1 MKGYRVNGGQKLS
14 GKIKVQGA
22 KNSVLPILAAT
33 LLIRNKSIIHNCPD
47 LTDVDAAL
55 KILMMLGCVCVRDD
69 NTVIVDS
76 TDAANWE
83 ISRELMSEM
92 RSSVV
97 FLGAIIGRTGKAV
110 ISYPGGCELGPRPID
125 LHLSALEKLGV
136 IIKNEDDRI
145 ICSAPKGIIGTE
157 ICLSFPSVGAT
168 ENVIIAASVSKG
180 TTVIKNAAT
189 EPEISDLAD
198 FLNAAG
204 AKIKGAGSSTVIIE
218 GVNRLYGVEHK
229 AIPDRIVAA
238 TYLSSAAIT
247 GGEILLENNSA
258 VNMQSV
264 LRFFEDIGCK
274 VRANAGTV
282 YLKGREK
289 YTADCNIVTGVYPG
303 FPTDAGPIIVPLFSK
318 INGINVIK
326 ETIFKNRFRYVAEL
340 NKFGTQI
347 KLDDNIAVCDGFKNL
362 DAANVNCTDL
372 RGGAALL
379 LAALAAKGESDIG
392 EIHHIKRGYCNL
404 IENFNS
410 INANIKEL

>member
-1 MKGYRVNGGQKLS
+1 MRGYIVNGGKRLS

-33 LLIRNKSIIHNCPD
+33 LLIKDKSIIHNCPD

-69 NTVIVDS
+69 STVIVDS
-76 TDAANWE
+76 KDAANYE
-83 ISRELMSEM
+83 ISRDLMSEM

-97 FLGAIIGRTGKAV
+97 FLGAIIARTGKAV

-136 IIKNEDDRI
+136 EIVNDDDRI
-145 ICSAPKGIIGTE
+145 VCSAPKGINGANIK
-157 ICLSFPSVGAT
+157 LAFPSVGAT
-168 ENVIIAASVSKG
+168 ENVIIAATLSKG
-180 TTVIKNAAT
+180 TTVIENAAT

-204 AKIKGAGSSTVIIE
+204 AKIKGAGSKTVIIE
-218 GVNRLYGVEHK
+218 GVNRLFTVEHRV
-229 AIPDRIVAA
+229 IPDRIAA
-238 TYLSSAAIT
+238 TTYLSAAAIT
-247 GGEILLENNSA
+247 NGEILLLNNSA

-274 VRANAGTV
+274 IKANADTV
-282 YLKGREK
+282 YLKGQEK
-289 YTADCNIVTGVYPG
+289 YMGGYSITTGVYPA

-318 INGINVIK
+318 ICGINVIK
-326 ETIFKNRFRYVAEL
+326 ETIFKNRFRYIEEL
-340 NKFGTQI
+340 NKFGAQI
-347 KLDDNIAVCDGFKNL
+347 KLEGNTAVCEGIKTLSPAD
-362 DAANVNCTDL
+362 VNCTDL

-379 LAALAAKGESDIG
+379 LAALSARGESKIG
-392 EIHHIKRGYCNL
+392 EIHHIERGYCDIIN
-404 IENFNS
+404 NFKGL
-410 INANIKEL
+410 NANIKEL